1 MPSAHYVSILLQAA
15 QGDCSISE
23 ETYQIG
29 LGGTFYDESDT
40 STYWTQPQQFCTWY
54 ASDHSVILLCTYN
67 LTSLIADHIM
77 SSSFHS

>member
-1 MPSAHYVSILLQAA
+1 MLANQLSILLQAA

-23 ETYQIG
+23 ETYQVG

-54 ASDHSVILLCTYN
+54 ACDHLALH
-67 LTSLIADHIM
+67 LRLDR
-77 SSSFHS
+77 